1 MKDLSLVVE
10 GLLTKL
16 EKNRRLLESLEAE
29 SPAKS
34 EAGAPN
40 QSDKRGTIQSVANPA
55 IQQPTKCTSCGM
67 DSNVTPWSMI
77 SRNVRRKKARLQNEA
92 NKRGERES

>member
-1 MKDLSLVVE
+1 MKDSSLAVE

-34 EAGAPN
+34 KAGAPN

-55 IQQPTKCTSCGM
+55 IQQPAKCTSCGM
-67 DSNVTPWSMI
+67 EHDI
-77 SRNVRRKKARLQNEA
+77 SQCPKEKARLQNEA
-92 NKRGERES
+92 NKRGEGETSWS